1 MWSLFGESV
10 IHHQFKSMVVHWDS
24 VKMNYVVVNSY
35 AFRIQL
41 LFMKTND
48 WILTSCHKQC
58 IFFLQPFLCPEGL
71 QDRGWSSQYSLAILY
86 FSHNSFIVPDKML
99 SHISLKI
106 LQAKHSYKATHFSC
120 ENHNLFAEFNQ
131 FIQRVYHRIIKYP
144 ELLHLCCPPL
154 AVL

>member
-35 AFRIQL
+35 AFRMQL

-58 IFFLQPFLCPEGL
+58 IFFLQPSLCPEGL
-71 QDRGWSSQYSLAILY
+71 QDRGWTSQYSLAILY
-86 FSHNSFIVPDKML
+86 FSHNSFIVPYKML

-106 LQAKHSYKATHFSC
+106 LQAKLGICTRLLIFPGK
-120 ENHNLFAEFNQ
+120 
-131 FIQRVYHRIIKYP
+131 IIIY
-144 ELLHLCCPPL
+144 LLNSTNSFKGYITES
-154 AVL
+154 

>member
-35 AFRIQL
+35 AFRMQL

-58 IFFLQPFLCPEGL
+58 IFFLQPSLCPEGL

-86 FSHNSFIVPDKML
+86 FSHNSFIVPYKML

-106 LQAKHSYKATHFSC
+106 LQAKLGICTRLLIFPGK
-120 ENHNLFAEFNQ
+120 
-131 FIQRVYHRIIKYP
+131 IIIY
-144 ELLHLCCPPL
+144 LLNSTNSFKGYITES
-154 AVL
+154 